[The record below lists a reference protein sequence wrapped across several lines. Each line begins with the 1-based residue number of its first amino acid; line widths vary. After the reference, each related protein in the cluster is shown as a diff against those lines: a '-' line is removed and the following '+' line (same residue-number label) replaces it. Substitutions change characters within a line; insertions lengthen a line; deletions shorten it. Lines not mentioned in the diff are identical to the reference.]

1 VTLEDWRDAEP
12 DLVQALYARERERWQ
27 RDLGWDTEASW
38 QIVEAGRT
46 LGHVPGWILRDADGS
61 VLGWTFYVLHEG
73 EVQIGGLTA
82 ERAVDL
88 RRLLDRV
95 LDSPEA
101 LLATSMSGFIFPA
114 VPSLVSALARRRFAV
129 RRSLYLSKPLAAG
142 EPDPAAAPPAFRV
155 RPFTDRDMIGAVRL
169 LAGAYEGEP
178 GAQCFAPRGRLDEW
192 VRYVRQLIETPAC
205 GVFLREASLVA
216 EETAGGRLVG
226 LVLSTRLAAGTAHIA
241 QLVVGQQARRQGLGD
256 ALLVGACAEAT
267 RAGATQMTLMVD
279 EGNARARSLYARH
292 LFTEKSAF
300 AFGRRRVQVR
310 HGVPFATPRPV
321 AV

>member
-1 VTLEDWRDAEP
+1 VTIEDWRDADP
-12 DLVQALYARERERWQ
+12 DLVQTLYARERERWQ

-38 QIVEAGRT
+38 AIVEAGRT
-46 LGHVPGWILRDADGS
+46 FGHVPGWILRDPDGS

-73 EVQIGGLTA
+73 ELQIGGLTA

-101 LLATSMSGFIFPA
+101 SLATSMSGFIFPA

-129 RRSLYLSKPLAAG
+129 RRSLYLSKPLQAAG
-142 EPDPAAAPPAFRV
+142 EAPAAAIAGFRL
-155 RPFTDRDMIGAVRL
+155 RPFSDRDMLGAVRL
-169 LAGAYEGEP
+169 LASAYEGEP

-216 EETAGGRLVG
+216 EEVGTGRLAG
-226 LVLSTRLAAGTAHIA
+226 LVFSTRLAPETAHIA
-241 QLVVGQQARRQGLGD
+241 QLVVGRQARRQGLGE
-256 ALLVGACAEAT
+256 ALLARACAEASQ
-267 RAGATQMTLMVD
+267 AGATQLTLMVD
-279 EGNARARSLYARH
+279 EENARARSLYARH
-292 LFTEKSAF
+292 QFSQMSAF

-310 HGVPFATPRPV
+310 HGVPLSAPRRI